1 MSILPPRY
9 PLKFLRWF
17 CREDYLDEVEG
28 DLTELFEKQYDQS
41 PTATRWKFAGSV
53 IRYLR
58 PEYIK
63 FFHYR
68 RRSPRSY
75 LSLAMI
81 KNYLTLAFR
90 NLSKRAAFSS
100 INILGLATGVAAC
113 LVILHY
119 IDFETS
125 YDQFHSRVGSLYRIT
140 RQLHKEGEIMA
151 PNPKT
156 TYGLGPALADEL
168 PEVETYI
175 RTHDEAGVVLY
186 DAPAGEA
193 RAFHENHMLAVD
205 STFLRAFTFAVIDG
219 NTATALDAPNNIV
232 ITRTIARKYFGNDE
246 ALGKTL
252 RLAGGRLKGD
262 YTVTAVLADL
272 PQNSHFDFNI
282 LVPMHSMLNSW
293 QYSHD
298 DGWGWNNFQTYLLL
312 RENVAHEAALH
323 KLPDF
328 CHRYLDP
335 KLKEI
340 KGRIEMNL
348 QPVRDIHLT
357 PGLRH
362 DVETVNPQTLYFFGV
377 IGVFILFIAWINYIN
392 LSTARA
398 LERAREVSIK
408 KTIGALRGE
417 LVMQFLVESFVI
429 NAMALA
435 LAIGLATLLM
445 PALATVVGKALTF
458 KFNDPRT
465 WVTLSIFLTGGTLA
479 SGIYPAFVL
488 SSFRITQGLKGTGR
502 TRHFSLRQALVVFQF
517 AASLIL
523 MAGTLAVYRQIDF
536 MQSQDKGMQ
545 TDQMLIVAGPGTLPW
560 TEAKQRLA
568 IFKDE
573 ARKIPGIG
581 AVATSGSV
589 PGQEHNWG
597 ASIRQRTAT
606 PGDAQ
611 LSSIVWI
618 DPDFIPTYNIDIIT
632 GKNFDPGVRSSM
644 QSVIINE
651 AALSALGFHTAEEAL
666 QQEILLDR
674 DTATVTGVLKNY
686 HWNSL
691 RVAHVPFL
699 FLADTIVPRSISLH
713 LKGGSIQATTEAVGA
728 LYKKLMPGD
737 PYEYQFLDDSF
748 NTQYK
753 SDRQFGNIFGVFAGL
768 AVAISCLGL
777 WGLAAYTTSLK
788 LKEIGVRKILGASVN
803 SILYL
808 LCRQF
813 VLLIAVA
820 AVVAI
825 PAAWLGVDRWL
836 QGFAYRIGLP
846 WDLFVVPVLA
856 LTGIT
861 LVTVSVQVIKGAT
874 INPVKVLRSE

>member
-1 MSILPPRY
+1 MSVQPPRY

-28 DLTELFEKQYDQS
+28 DLTELFEKQHDQS
-41 PTATRWKFAGSV
+41 PAAARWKFAGRV

-58 PEYIK
+58 PGYIK
-63 FFHYR
+63 FFHRSR
-68 RRSPRSY
+68 RTPRSY

-81 KNYLTLAFR
+81 QNYLTLAFR
-90 NLSKRAAFSS
+90 NLWKRATFSS

-113 LVILHY
+113 LVIVHY

-125 YDQFHSRVGSLYRIT
+125 YDTFHTRTESLYRIT
-140 RQLHKEGEIMA
+140 RQLHKEGEAMG
-151 PNPKT
+151 PTPKT

-175 RTHDEAGVVLY
+175 RTHEDAGVLTY
-186 DAPAGEA
+186 HSSTGESQ
-193 RAFHENHMLAVD
+193 AFHENHILAVD
-205 STFLRAFTFAVIDG
+205 STFLQAFTFSTIEG
-219 NTATALDAPNNIV
+219 STATALDAPNNIV
-232 ITRTIARKYFGNDE
+232 ITHAIARKYFGNDE

-252 RLAGGRLKGD
+252 QLTGGRMKGD
-262 YTVTAVLADL
+262 YTVTAVLEDI
-272 PQNSHFDFNI
+272 PQNSHFDFTI
-282 LVPMHSMLNSW
+282 LVPMHNMLTSR
-293 QYSHD
+293 QYSQE

-312 RENVAHEAALH
+312 RENISRDVALR

-335 KLKEI
+335 KVKEI
-340 KGRIEMNL
+340 NGRIEMDL
-348 QPVRDIHLT
+348 QPVHTIHLT

-362 DVETVNPQTLYFFGV
+362 DVETVGPQTLYFFGV
-377 IGVFILFIAWINYIN
+377 IGAFILFIAWINYIN

-408 KTIGALRGE
+408 KTIGAIRGE
-417 LVMQFLVESFVI
+417 LVMQFLIESFVI
-429 NAMALA
+429 NAIALV
-435 LAIGLATLLM
+435 LAVGLATLLM
-445 PALATVVGKALTF
+445 PALASVTGKALAF
-458 KFNDPRT
+458 QFNDPRV
-465 WVTLSIFLTGGTLA
+465 WVILSILLACGTLA
-479 SGIYPAFVL
+479 SGLYPAFVL
-488 SSFRITQGLKGTGR
+488 SSFRITQGLKGAGRTGR
-502 TRHFSLRQALVVFQF
+502 FSLRQGLVVFQF

-536 MQSQDKGMQ
+536 MQAQDKGMQ

-560 TEAKQRLA
+560 KEARQRLA
-568 IFKDE
+568 LFKE
-573 ARKIPGIG
+573 EVQKIPGVDAI
-581 AVATSGSV
+581 ATSGAV

-597 ASIRQRTAT
+597 ASIRQRST
-606 PGDAQ
+606 PAGDAR

-618 DPDFIPTYNIDIIT
+618 DPDFISTYDIDMVS
-632 GKNFDPGVRSSM
+632 GKNFDPRIRSSM

-666 QQEILLDR
+666 QQQILMDR
-674 DTATVTGVLKNY
+674 DTATITGVLKNY

-691 RVAHVPFL
+691 RQAHVPFL
-699 FLADTIVPRSISLH
+699 FLADTIVPRAISIRLE
-713 LKGGSIQATTEAVGA
+713 GGSIQASTEAIGD
-728 LYKKLMPGD
+728 LYKKLMPAD

-748 NTQYK
+748 NAQYK
-753 SDRQFGNIFGVFAGL
+753 SDRQFGNIFGVFACL

-788 LKEIGVRKILGASVN
+788 LKEIGVRKVLGASIG

-813 VLLIAVA
+813 LLLIGVA
-820 AVVAI
+820 AVLAI
-825 PAAWLGVDRWL
+825 PMVWWGVDRWL

-846 WDLFVVPVLA
+846 WDLFVVPVIA

-861 LVTVSVQVIKGAT
+861 LLTVSVQVIKGAT
-874 INPVKVLRSE
+874 VNPVKVLRSE